1 MSPIDDKRRQL
12 PFLGAPVDAGA
23 GSAEMDLGD
32 GRGRARDY
40 EHGSI
45 YFTPQTGAQEVH
57 GDIRVKWAQR
67 GGHRG
72 FLGYPKTDEF
82 GTPDG
87 RGRFNHFEGGS
98 IYWTPQTGAHEVH
111 GQILALWANM
121 GFERSKLG
129 YPTSD
134 EVNMPGGR
142 MSRFEH
148 GEIRWTPTGGPKA
161 TIFSG
166 FGDDNVGVP
175 ADS

>member
-1 MSPIDDKRRQL
+1 MEVTMSPIDDKRRRL

-57 GDIRVKWAQR
+57 GYIRVKWAQR

-98 IYWTPQTGAHEVH
+98 IYWTPQTAAHEVH

-134 EVNMPGGR
+134 EMNMPGGR
-142 MSRFEH
+142 KSRFEH

-161 TIFSG
+161 TIF
-166 FGDDNVGVP
+166 
-175 ADS
+175 